1 MEDPEAGAVE
11 VSPRC
16 LQFALRPLWGPKIYR
31 YIDEI
36 EFRLNSKD
44 ITDPSWLGATLNVR
58 EGRWAY
64 NQLIV

>member
-1 MEDPEAGAVE
+1 
-11 VSPRC
+11 
-16 LQFALRPLWGPKIYR
+16 LQFALRPLWGPKIYC